1 MSLVKVSNMLV
12 KHTSYSIKCTRNLI
26 FVLSTPVRPQ
36 NLFDFFH
43 SHNYFHFLASS
54 NVPLH
59 SGVLCRHLFDSF
71 HWFHDLICREGLL
84 HLPVLVHLVDALG
97 DCNGHL
103 LGRHPIVLPFCLLME
118 NKWTIKNNKKHW
130 NTDCGKY
137 SSWGPT
143 HSTQNQQHVSVKQAN
158 SAYTDSTEFCRT

>member
-1 MSLVKVSNMLV
+1 MSV
-12 KHTSYSIKCTRNLI
+12 KHTSYIIKCTRNQI

-36 NLFDFFH
+36 NLIDFFH
-43 SHNYFHFLASS
+43 SHNCCHS

-103 LGRHPIVLPFCLLME
+103 LGRHPIVLPFCDLFSVQ
-118 NKWTIKNNKKHW
+118 
-130 NTDCGKY
+130 NTSALHCG
-137 SSWGPT
+137 SRRRHRRVLPRRAQCCWCAAGL
-143 HSTQNQQHVSVKQAN
+143 HIGQAGFRHGR
-158 SAYTDSTEFCRT
+158 ADL